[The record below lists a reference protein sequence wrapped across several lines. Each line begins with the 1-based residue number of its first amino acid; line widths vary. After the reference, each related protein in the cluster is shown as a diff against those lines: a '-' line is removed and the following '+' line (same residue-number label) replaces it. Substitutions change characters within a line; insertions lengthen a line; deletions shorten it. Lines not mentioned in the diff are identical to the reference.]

1 MLAVEKSILFYRRDK
16 GLDTFKDAMSVPGLA
31 SRYIFPTAD
40 ESYFTVFNESN
51 KDLFE
56 TVKGICGGPSIVF
69 SRYHENE
76 VTKIRNGKPCKSIMG
91 FDANALYL
99 YAIAQDM
106 PTGSMIRRFESD
118 GFKPKGKE
126 PIAIVWLEWMMHKH
140 NCHIR
145 HKLNYGEKAIVK
157 FFVDGWDP
165 ISGKIWEFNGCWHH
179 GHSCY
184 LNREQFNTQLNVPM
198 STLYEQTLKRKQEL
212 TSMGYTVIDIW
223 ECEFKHQCENGPETQ
238 QFLKSFQRPL
248 DNVHCL
254 SLEDIVDNVLS
265 GNLFGAVECDIFVPP
280 NLYGKFREMSPIF
293 KNVNIT
299 LADVGD
305 HSLLKVM
312 ACVINRLKA
321 SLVVCMPRK
330 FYLLH
335 HFSVGTWSMDWKS
348 LVFTRLLNLKQKLA
362 LKISLMR
369 YQMPVEQE
377 ILTHQNLF

>member
-1 MLAVEKSILFYRRDK
+1 
-16 GLDTFKDAMSVPGLA
+16 MSVPGLA
-31 SRYIFPTAD
+31 SRYIFSTAD
-40 ESYFTVFNESN
+40 DSYFTLFNESN

-56 TVKGICGGPSIVF
+56 TFKKGICGGPSIVF

-145 HKLNYGEKAIVK
+145 HKLNYGEKAIGK

-184 LNREQFNTQLNVPM
+184 INREQFNTQLNVPM

-212 TSMGYTVIDIW
+212 TLMGYTVIDIW
-223 ECEFKHQCENGPETQ
+223 ECEFKHQCENDPETQ
-238 QFLKSFQRPL
+238 L
-248 DNVHCL
+248 
-254 SLEDIVDNVLS
+254 
-265 GNLFGAVECDIFVPP
+265 
-280 NLYGKFREMSPIF
+280 
-293 KNVNIT
+293 
-299 LADVGD
+299 
-305 HSLLKVM
+305 
-312 ACVINRLKA
+312 
-321 SLVVCMPRK
+321 
-330 FYLLH
+330 
-335 HFSVGTWSMDWKS
+335 
-348 LVFTRLLNLKQKLA
+348 
-362 LKISLMR
+362 
-369 YQMPVEQE
+369 
-377 ILTHQNLF
+377 